1 MVFHEQQAAAL
12 CGRHAVNNLLQG
24 PYVTEVDLAAIAE
37 ELDAAE
43 RQLMLANGAETADA
57 LRFMAEDS
65 GNVDNSGNFSVSV
78 LREALAR
85 AARAELIQDSAEV
98 ERVLADPSRAEALLL
113 NQDHHWLALRRLPSG
128 AAGDTSTE
136 AWFNL
141 NSVLARPEVVRPLY
155 LEMFLLE
162 LRAKGYSIFVVRVP
176 GGRLPAP
183 QLGRVATDGPICR
196 WYVAQ
201 ALVAESASGQSGA
214 AAARKA
220 AAQNAK
226 ASAAADP
233 EFERA
238 LRASLSG
245 MDDDSAGAGGGRAMS
260 EEEQVRLALAESV
273 RSAAGG
279 GGGGGGGG
287 DGGGGGGGHGWGAG
301 HSLAARP
308 SSSSTGAEPEV
319 VDVDG
324 EDAALAAAIA
334 MSVAESQPPAESQEE
349 AIARLR
355 ASLSAEPAAESA
367 AETARVV
374 IRMPPAGSGA
384 APRSSKQR
392 RFLLSE
398 PLASVFIFA
407 ELSWRELGGKPG
419 AFSLEAVQPRRVF
432 VAPSSETVASA
443 GLAPSC
449 SLALRLL

>member
-1 MVFHEQQAAAL
+1 
-12 CGRHAVNNLLQG
+12 
-24 PYVTEVDLAAIAE
+24 
-37 ELDAAE
+37 
-43 RQLMLANGAETADA
+43 
-57 LRFMAEDS
+57 
-65 GNVDNSGNFSVSV
+65 
-78 LREALAR
+78 
-85 AARAELIQDSAEV
+85 
-98 ERVLADPSRAEALLL
+98 
-113 NQDHHWLALRRLPSG
+113 
-128 AAGDTSTE
+128 
-136 AWFNL
+136 
-141 NSVLARPEVVRPLY
+141 VRPLY

-183 QLGRVATDGPICR
+183 QLGRVATDATCR
-196 WYVAQ
+196 WYAAQ

-245 MDDDSAGAGGGRAMS
+245 MDDDGAGAGGGRAMS

-287 DGGGGGGGHGWGAG
+287 KSSAAGSSSSSSSSSSAAGSHGWGTG

-308 SSSSTGAEPEV
+308 SAYPTGAVPEV

-334 MSVAESQPPAESQEE
+334 LSVAESQPPVESQEE

-355 ASLSAEPAAESA
+355 AALSAEPAAESA
-367 AETARVV
+367 TETARIV
-374 IRMPPAGSGA
+374 IRMPSAGSGT

-398 PLASVFIFA
+398 PLTNVFTFA
-407 ELSWRELGGKPG
+407 ELSWRELGGTAG
-419 AFSLEAVQPRRVF
+419 AFSLEAAQPRLVF